1 MRKETAERLKVI
13 RRMYEDGSSVE
24 EIAQAIGYKPHS
36 VYDMMA
42 RYGII
47 PRKLKW
53 ADGIDPSKLVFA
65 KKRSRKP
72 VRVCIGGKWY
82 WDVTAM
88 YVES

>member
-13 RRMYEDGSSVE
+13 RRMHEDGSSVE
-24 EIAQAIGYKPHS
+24 EIAEAIGYKPHS

-42 RYGII
+42 RYGVI

-53 ADGIDPSKLVFA
+53 DEGMDPSKFVFA

-72 VRVCIGGKWY
+72 VRVCIRGKWY
-82 WDVTAM
+82 LDVTEI
-88 YVES
+88 YVRS